1 MAEAARREAAAE
13 AAAGWRKGRARQ
25 EAEMAERVRRRR
37 QRERLQGERERMER
51 ERAAREAARAR
62 AEEERARREARTLAN
77 AEAAAAF
84 VGKAK
89 LARERGDLV
98 SANANPDPD
107 PDPNPNPN
115 LTLTTGG
122 RYQTEAVYPYNR
134 TTPAL
139 ILTLTHFN

>member
-1 MAEAARREAAAE
+1 
-13 AAAGWRKGRARQ
+13 
-25 EAEMAERVRRRR
+25 
-37 QRERLQGERERMER
+37 MER

-98 SANANPDPD
+98 SA
-107 PDPNPNPN
+107 
-115 LTLTTGG
+115 
-122 RYQTEAVYPYNR
+122 
-134 TTPAL
+134 
-139 ILTLTHFN
+139 

>member
-1 MAEAARREAAAE
+1 
-13 AAAGWRKGRARQ
+13 
-25 EAEMAERVRRRR
+25 MAERVRRRR

-98 SANANPDPD
+98 SANAKPDPD
-107 PDPNPNPN
+107 HDPNPNPN
-115 LTLTTGG
+115 LTLALMQHFSKFSPGPLG
-122 RYQTEAVYPYNR
+122 RGRSR
-134 TTPAL
+134 TLHAADP
-139 ILTLTHFN
+139 H